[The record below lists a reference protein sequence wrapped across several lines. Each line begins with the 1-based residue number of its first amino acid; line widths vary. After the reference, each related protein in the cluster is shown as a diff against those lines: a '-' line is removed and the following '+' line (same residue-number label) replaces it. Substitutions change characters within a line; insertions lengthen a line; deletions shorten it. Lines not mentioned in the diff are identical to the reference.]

1 MGTICLTDQDELCYH
16 FFKLIQFHKTQGG
29 KAT

>member
-1 MGTICLTDQDELCYH
+1 LTNQDELFYH
-16 FFKLIQFHKTQGG
+16 FSELIQFHKTQGG